1 MLGRYATPL
10 GLVLPF
16 IVGATFSVVAMRMQE
31 MRMSTRFPLVTLR
44 STREGEQAGGQ
55 GDYEEGRVADNGKGD
70 YEEGRVT
77 GSQKGDRKGAPL
89 PYTGG
94 PFGPR
99 FLVGPVFL
107 FVLLF
112 VSLFAQVL
120 TYGLSNS
127 GLTFQSPSCADSP
140 ANNEPIIAYMQQE
153 HIRYAW
159 SVSWIANAIV
169 FKTDEKI
176 IVADPRTIFPHSN
189 FLNRMPAYVDAVRN
203 ADRPSMLVFIQHGDP
218 YPLLQ
223 KTLDAEHVVYRAAVF
238 PSQPGI
244 DILVVT
250 PLSRTVSPLESAAFQ
265 NMFVPCKE

>member
-1 MLGRYATPL
+1 VNDSQKGDDKESVATTSQK
-10 GLVLPF
+10 GD
-16 IVGATFSVVAMRMQE
+16 
-31 MRMSTRFPLVTLR
+31 
-44 STREGEQAGGQ
+44 GQ
-55 GDYEEGRVADNGKGD
+55 EGRVTGSQKGVGQ
-70 YEEGRVT
+70 EGRVT

-94 PFGPR
+94 PFGLR

-112 VSLFAQVL
+112 VSLFAQVM
-120 TYGLSNS
+120 TYGLSNP
-127 GLTFQSPSCADSP
+127 GLTFQSPSCADAP